1 MRTHAAKQHSERP
14 ENTADNVYH
23 LSNHDLNPRH
33 RAIREHLRDQ
43 LARHAEESI
52 VAIACVT
59 MQADGTI
66 SISAKGI
73 EADLADDMLDGLGHL
88 SARIRHHTKPKPKS
102 KPGSRQRGC
111 AAVALLAAMALLAF
125 AYINE
130 IAWLDCATVLASQ
143 LLAPFSGRR
152 PSPRQ

>member
-1 MRTHAAKQHSERP
+1 MRNHAAKQHSERP
-14 ENTADNVYH
+14 ESSADNVYH
-23 LSNHDLNPRH
+23 LSNHDLNLRH

-73 EADLADDMLDGLGHL
+73 EAEGLRAAAQRCGEV
-88 SARIRHHTKPKPKS
+88 RNKD
-102 KPGSRQRGC
+102 PGIPRGG
-111 AAVALLAAMALLAF
+111 
-125 AYINE
+125 AY
-130 IAWLDCATVLASQ
+130 
-143 LLAPFSGRR
+143 PRSGR
-152 PSPRQ
+152 

>member
-1 MRTHAAKQHSERP
+1 MRNHAEKQHSERP
-14 ENTADNVYH
+14 KSSADNVYH
-23 LSNHDLNPRH
+23 LSNHDLNLRH

-88 SARIRHHTKPKPKS
+88 SARIRHHTKGKPKP
-102 KPGSRQRGC
+102 GGRQRGY
-111 AAVALLAAMALLAF
+111 AAVALMAAIALLAF
-125 AYINE
+125 AYVNE
-130 IAWLDCATVLASQ
+130 IPWLDCATVLAGQ
-143 LLAPFSGRR
+143 LLAPFNNRTR
-152 PSPRQ
+152 APRE

>member
-1 MRTHAAKQHSERP
+1 MRNHAAKQHSERP
-14 ENTADNVYH
+14 KSSADNVYH
-23 LSNHDLNPRH
+23 LSNHDLNLRH

-43 LARHAEESI
+43 LARHTEESI

-88 SARIRHHTKPKPKS
+88 SARIRHHTKGKPR
-102 KPGSRQRGC
+102 PGSRQRGY
-111 AAVALLAAMALLAF
+111 AAVALMAAIALLAF
-125 AYINE
+125 AYFNE
-130 IAWLDCATVLASQ
+130 IPWLDCATVLAGQ
-143 LLAPFSGRR
+143 LLAPFSGRSR
-152 PSPRQ
+152 APRE

>member
-1 MRTHAAKQHSERP
+1 MRNHAAKQHSERP

-23 LSNHDLNPRH
+23 LSNHDLNLRH

-59 MQADGTI
+59 MQADGTVN
-66 SISAKGI
+66 ISAKGI

-88 SARIRHHTKPKPKS
+88 SARIRHHTKGKTKL
-102 KPGSRQRGC
+102 GSRQGGY
-111 AAVALLAAMALLAF
+111 AAVGLMAAIALLAF
-125 AYINE
+125 AYVNE
-130 IAWLDCATVLASQ
+130 TPWLDCITVLAGQ
-143 LLAPFSGRR
+143 LLAPFSTRKR
-152 PSPRQ
+152 TPRK

>member
-1 MRTHAAKQHSERP
+1 MKNHAAKQHSERP
-14 ENTADNVYH
+14 KSSADNVYH
-23 LSNHDLNPRH
+23 LSNHDLNLRH

-88 SARIRHHTKPKPKS
+88 SARIRHHTKGRS
-102 KPGSRQRGC
+102 KLGNRQRGY
-111 AAVALLAAMALLAF
+111 AAVGLMAAIALLGF
-125 AYINE
+125 AYVNE
-130 IAWLDCATVLASQ
+130 IPWLDCATVLAGQ
-143 LLAPFSGRR
+143 LLAPFSDRKRALRG
-152 PSPRQ
+152 